1 MFTLFLNKST
11 RSTVT
16 TVLLLNKDLTTS
28 SSYHCV
34 KFDQG
39 VGMRFTISREK
50 LQEGL
55 AAVGPSIPAKTTLPV
70 LANILLETTER
81 GIRLSG
87 TDLDIAVSTEVS
99 ADVETPGAITIPA
112 KKLSEIAR
120 ELPPAPVKIAAMG
133 EQRITLECGRSKF
146 KLLGL
151 PRDEF
156 PTFPQVRF
164 QESWR
169 VRSGDLQKLIS
180 HTAFA
185 VSTEESRPILNGVL
199 WELRP
204 ERMRMVATNG
214 HRLAR
219 MDLPISSAAAPGG
232 DLIVPPKALEQVRR
246 LFPAEEELEI
256 AQGDN
261 HLGFRS
267 PFTAVFTRLIE
278 GPYPNYEQVIPRD
291 NDRIAI
297 SDKVALVSALK
308 RMSVIA
314 SDQTHRIRLSFN
326 SGLLRFSVQTPDLGE
341 AQDELP
347 IRFTGDQIDIGF
359 NANYLLEI
367 LRYIP
372 TEEVRLTLK
381 APERAATV
389 EPEGWSD
396 PASYLCLVMPLR
408 LMD

>member
-1 MFTLFLNKST
+1 
-11 RSTVT
+11 
-16 TVLLLNKDLTTS
+16 
-28 SSYHCV
+28 
-34 KFDQG
+34 
-39 VGMRFTISREK
+39 MRFTISREK

-55 AAVGPSIPAKTTLPV
+55 GAVAASIPGKTTLPV
-70 LANILLETTER
+70 LANILVETTER

-87 TDLDIAVSTEVS
+87 TDLDIAVSTEVA
-99 ADVETPGAITIPA
+99 ADVETSGAITIPA
-112 KKLSEIAR
+112 KKLTEIAR
-120 ELPPAPVKIAAMG
+120 ELPPAPVKIATSG
-133 EQRITLECGRSKF
+133 EQRITLECGRSRF

-156 PTFPQVRF
+156 PTFPTVRF

-169 VRSGDLQKLIS
+169 IRSGEVQKLIS

-204 ERMRMVATNG
+204 DLMRMVATNG
-214 HRLAR
+214 HRLAK
-219 MDLPISSAAAPGG
+219 MEVPVKASSAPAS
-232 DLIVPPKALEQVRR
+232 DLIVPPKALEQIRR
-246 LFPAEEELEI
+246 LFPADEELEI
-256 AQGDN
+256 AKGDN

-291 NDRIAI
+291 NDRVAIA
-297 SDKVALVSALK
+297 DKTALVSALK

-314 SDQTHRIRLSFN
+314 SDQTHRIRMSFN
-326 SGLLRFSVQTPDLGE
+326 TGMLKFSVQTPDLGE

-347 IRFTGDQIDIGF
+347 VRFTGDALDIGF

-367 LRYIP
+367 LRYMP
-372 TEEVRLTLK
+372 TDEVRMTFK
-381 APERAATV
+381 APERACTI

-396 PASYLCLVMPLR
+396 PAKYLCLVMPLR
-408 LMD
+408 LVD

>member
-1 MFTLFLNKST
+1 MK
-11 RSTVT
+11 
-16 TVLLLNKDLTTS
+16 
-28 SSYHCV
+28 
-34 KFDQG
+34 
-39 VGMRFTISREK
+39 FTISREK

-55 AAVGPSIPAKTTLPV
+55 QAVAAAVPAKTTLPV
-70 LANILLETTER
+70 LANLLVETTDR
-81 GIRLSG
+81 GIRFSA

-120 ELPPAPVKIAAMG
+120 ELPPSPVKISASG
-133 EQRITLECGRSKF
+133 EQRVTLECGRSKF

-164 QESWR
+164 GDSWR
-169 VRSGDLQKLIS
+169 VKSGELQKLIS

-199 WELRP
+199 WELRE

-214 HRLAR
+214 HRLAK
-219 MDLPISSAAAPGG
+219 MELPVEASSAPPG
-232 DLIVPPKALEQVRR
+232 DLIVPPKALEQIRR

-256 AQGDN
+256 ARGEN

-267 PFTAVFTRLIE
+267 PFTSVFTRLVE
-278 GPYPNYEQVIPRD
+278 GPYPNYEQVIPKD
-291 NDRIAI
+291 NDRYAIA
-297 SDKVALVSALK
+297 DKASLTQALK

-314 SDQTHRIRLSFN
+314 SDQTHRIKMSFN
-326 SGLLRFSVQTPDLGE
+326 TGMLKFSVTTPDLGE
-341 AQDELP
+341 ASDELP
-347 IRFTGDQIDIGF
+347 VNYTGDQLDIGF
-359 NANYLLEI
+359 NATYLLEI
-367 LRYIP
+367 LRFMP
-372 TEEVRLTLK
+372 TEQVRLTFK
-381 APERAATV
+381 APERAATI
-389 EPEGWSD
+389 EPEGWD
-396 PASYLCLVMPLR
+396 DGAKYLCLVMPLR

>member
-1 MFTLFLNKST
+1 
-11 RSTVT
+11 
-16 TVLLLNKDLTTS
+16 
-28 SSYHCV
+28 
-34 KFDQG
+34 
-39 VGMRFTISREK
+39 MRLTISREK

-55 AAVGPSIPAKTTLPV
+55 NAVTASIPVKTTLPV
-70 LANILLETTER
+70 LANILVETTDR
-81 GIRLSG
+81 GIKLSG
-87 TDLDIAVSTEVS
+87 TDLDIAVSTEVA
-99 ADVETPGAITIPA
+99 ADVEAPGAVTIPA

-120 ELPPAPVKIAAMG
+120 ELPPAPVKIAAVG

-156 PTFPQVRF
+156 PTFPSVRF
-164 QESWR
+164 DESWR
-169 VRSGDLQKLIS
+169 IKSGDLQKLIS
-180 HTAFA
+180 HTSFA

-204 ERMRMVATNG
+204 ERMSMVATNG

-219 MDLPISSAAAPGG
+219 MTVPVSSDSAPSN

-256 AQGDN
+256 GRGEN

-267 PFTAVFTRLIE
+267 PFTAVYTRLIA
-278 GPYPNYEQVIPRD
+278 GPYPNYEQVIPKD
-291 NDRIAI
+291 NDRVAVA
-297 SDKVALVSALK
+297 DKTALISALK
-308 RMSVIA
+308 RMSVVA

-326 SGLLRFSVQTPDLGE
+326 SGMLKFSVQTPDLGE

-347 IRFTGDQIDIGF
+347 IRYTGDQLDIGF
-359 NANYLLEI
+359 NASYLLEI
-367 LRYIP
+367 LRYVP
-372 TEEVRLTLK
+372 TDDVRITLK
-381 APERAATV
+381 APERAATL

-408 LMD
+408 LVD

>member
-1 MFTLFLNKST
+1 
-11 RSTVT
+11 
-16 TVLLLNKDLTTS
+16 
-28 SSYHCV
+28 
-34 KFDQG
+34 
-39 VGMRFTISREK
+39 MRFTITREK

-55 AAVGPSIPAKTTLPV
+55 NAVGPSIPGKTTLPV
-70 LANILLETTER
+70 LANILVETTDR

-99 ADVETPGAITIPA
+99 ADVETAGAITVPA

-120 ELPPAPVKIAAMG
+120 ELPPAPVKIGAMG
-133 EQRITLECGRSKF
+133 EQRITLECGRSRF

-164 QESWR
+164 QDSWR

-199 WELRP
+199 WELKP
-204 ERMRMVATNG
+204 DLMRMVATNG
-214 HRLAR
+214 HRLAK
-219 MDLPISSAAAPGG
+219 MEVAIKSVGAPAT
-232 DLIVPPKALEQVRR
+232 DLIVPPKALEQIRR
-246 LFPAEEELEI
+246 LFPEDEELEI
-256 AQGDN
+256 AKGEN

-278 GPYPNYEQVIPRD
+278 GPYPNYDQVIPKD
-291 NDRIAI
+291 NNRVAIADRQ
-297 SDKVALVSALK
+297 ALTSALR
-308 RMSVIA
+308 RMSIIA

-326 SGLLRFSVQTPDLGE
+326 AGMLKFSVQTPDLGE

-347 IRFTGDQIDIGF
+347 VRYTGDPLDIGF
-359 NANYLLEI
+359 NATYLLEI
-367 LRYIP
+367 LRYMP
-372 TEEVRLTLK
+372 TDEVRLTFK
-381 APERAATV
+381 APERAATI
-389 EPEGWSD
+389 EPEAWNDG
-396 PASYLCLVMPLR
+396 ASYLCLVMPLR
-408 LMD
+408 LVD

>member
-1 MFTLFLNKST
+1 
-11 RSTVT
+11 
-16 TVLLLNKDLTTS
+16 
-28 SSYHCV
+28 
-34 KFDQG
+34 
-39 VGMRFTISREK
+39 MRFTISREK

-55 AAVGPSIPAKTTLPV
+55 AAVAASIPAKTTLPV
-70 LANILLETTER
+70 LANILVETTDK

-87 TDLDIAVSTEVS
+87 TDLDIAVSTEVT
-99 ADVETPGAITIPA
+99 ADVESPGAITIPA

-120 ELPPAPVKIAAMG
+120 ELPPAPVKIGAMG
-133 EQRITLECGRSKF
+133 EQRITLECGRSRF

-180 HTAFA
+180 HTSFA

-199 WELRP
+199 WEVRAD
-204 ERMRMVATNG
+204 RMRMVATNG
-214 HRLAR
+214 HRLTR
-219 MDLPISSAAAPGG
+219 MDLPISGGTSNG
-232 DLIVPPKALEQVRR
+232 DLIIPPKALDQVRR
-246 LFPAEEELEI
+246 LFPAEEDLEI

-267 PFTAVFTRLIE
+267 PFTSVFTRLIE

-291 NDRIAI
+291 NDRVAI
-297 SDKVALVSALK
+297 SDKVALISALK

-326 SGLLRFSVQTPDLGE
+326 AALLRFSVQTPDLGE

-347 IRFTGDQIDIGF
+347 IRFSGDPIDIGF

-381 APERAATV
+381 APERAVTV

>member
-1 MFTLFLNKST
+1 MK
-11 RSTVT
+11 
-16 TVLLLNKDLTTS
+16 
-28 SSYHCV
+28 
-34 KFDQG
+34 
-39 VGMRFTISREK
+39 FTISREK

-55 AAVGPSIPAKTTLPV
+55 QAVTAAVPAKTTLPV
-70 LANILLETTER
+70 LANLLVETTDR
-81 GIRLSG
+81 GIRFSA

-120 ELPPAPVKIAAMG
+120 ELPPSPVKIAASG
-133 EQRITLECGRSKF
+133 EQRVTLECGRSKF

-164 QESWR
+164 SDSWR
-169 VRSGDLQKLIS
+169 VKSGELHKLIS

-199 WELRP
+199 WELRE

-214 HRLAR
+214 HRLAK
-219 MDLPISSAAAPGG
+219 MELPVEASSAPPG
-232 DLIVPPKALEQVRR
+232 DLIVPPKALEQIRR

-256 AQGDN
+256 ARGEN

-267 PFTAVFTRLIE
+267 PFTSVFTRLVE
-278 GPYPNYEQVIPRD
+278 GPYPNYEQVIPKD
-291 NDRIAI
+291 NDRYAIA
-297 SDKVALVSALK
+297 DKASLTQALK

-314 SDQTHRIRLSFN
+314 SDQTHRIKMSFN
-326 SGLLRFSVQTPDLGE
+326 TGMLKFSVTTPDLGE
-341 AQDELP
+341 ASDELP
-347 IRFTGDQIDIGF
+347 VNYTGDQLDIGF
-359 NANYLLEI
+359 NATYLLEI
-367 LRYIP
+367 LRFMP
-372 TEEVRLTLK
+372 TEQVRLTFK
-381 APERAATV
+381 APERAATI
-389 EPEGWSD
+389 EPEGWD
-396 PASYLCLVMPLR
+396 DGAKYLCLVMPLR